1 MIKKYNYLME
11 KERVLSLLNQKQ
23 IDEKNIQDQVVEIVE
38 SVRRQGDEAVSRYTE
53 AFDGVGLASFQV
65 TDEEIM
71 TAYEATPAALIQAL
85 ERSKDNIEA
94 YHSRQLRKSSIYKE
108 EEKDIVLGQLIR
120 PIEKVALYVPGGLAP
135 YPSSV
140 LMNAL
145 PAKIAGVDEVI
156 MMTPPNKDGKV
167 SSIILAAAKIA
178 GVDRVFKVGGAQG
191 IAAFAYGTETIP
203 QVDKIVGPGNIYVAM
218 AKKIVSG
225 TVGIDMVAGP
235 SEIVVMADE
244 WANPSFI
251 AADLLSQAEHDER
264 AASILVTDS
273 ATLAERVEV
282 CLAEQVQLL
291 DKKAICLKALKDNG
305 KIIIVNDMKYGVDL
319 VNKIAPEHLEI
330 LTRDPFE
337 FYKKIRNAGAIFLGE
352 YTPEP
357 VGDYYA
363 GTNHVLPTCGTARF
377 HSPLSVDDFIVKSSL
392 IYYSK
397 EALRQAQ
404 SDIEL
409 IANAEGLTAHRNAVN
424 IRFAEEILRE
434 EGAENV

>member
-1 MIKKYNYLME
+1 MIQTYNYLSE
-11 KERVLSLLNQKQ
+11 REEVLRVLSQKQ
-23 IDEKNIQDQVVEIVE
+23 IEENDIYDQVLKIVGDVKRGGDV
-38 SVRRQGDEAVSRYTE
+38 SVRSYTQT
-53 AFDGVGLASFQV
+53 FDGVSIEAFEV
-65 TDEEIM
+65 TAKEIDS
-71 TAYEATPAALIQAL
+71 AYKETPPELIKAL
-85 ERSKDNIEA
+85 ERSKENIEV
-94 YHSRQLRKSSIYKE
+94 YHKRQLRESSLYKQE
-108 EEKDIVLGQLIR
+108 DEDIVLGQLIR
-120 PIEKVALYVPGGLAP
+120 PIERVALYVPGGLAP

-145 PAKIAGVDEVI
+145 PAKIAGVDEVV
-156 MMTPPNKDGKV
+156 MMTPPNEDGRV
-167 SSIILAAAKIA
+167 NSVILAAAKIA

-203 QVDKIVGPGNIYVAM
+203 KVDKIVGPGNIFVAM

-225 TVGIDMVAGP
+225 SVGIDMVAGP

-244 WANPSFI
+244 WANPDFI

-273 ATLAERVEV
+273 MTLAQRVEQS
-282 CLAEQVQLL
+282 LGNQVALL
-291 DKKAICLKALKDNG
+291 EKKEICLKALKNNG
-305 KIIIVNDMKYGVDL
+305 KIIIVNDMKYGLDL
-319 VNKIAPEHLEI
+319 VNRIAPEHLEI

-337 FYKKIRNAGAIFLGE
+337 TYKKVRNAGAIFLGE

-363 GTNHVLPTCGTARF
+363 GTNHVLPTSGTARF

-397 EALRQAQ
+397 EALRKAQA
-404 SDIEL
+404 DI
-409 IANAEGLTAHRNAVN
+409 GYRYT
-424 IRFAEEILRE
+424 
-434 EGAENV
+434 G

>member
-1 MIKKYNYLME
+1 ME
-11 KERVLSLLNQKQ
+11 KDKVLSILAEKQ
-23 IDEKNIQDQVVEIVE
+23 IEEETVNRQVLEIVE
-38 SVRRQGDEAVSRYTE
+38 NVRRDGDSALKAYTE
-53 AFDGVGLASFQV
+53 KFDGVLLENFEVSGA
-65 TDEEIM
+65 EIM
-71 TAYEATPAALIQAL
+71 AAYKSTPQDLIDAL
-85 ERSKDNIEA
+85 ERSKANIEA
-94 YHSRQLRKSSIYKE
+94 YHKRQVRETVIYKE
-108 EEKDIVLGQLIR
+108 GKQDIVLGQLIK

-156 MMTPPNKDGKV
+156 MMTPPNKDG
-167 SSIILAAAKIA
+167 SISPVILAAAKIA
-178 GVDRVFKVGGAQG
+178 GVDRIFKIGGAQG
-191 IAAFAYGTETIP
+191 VAAFAYGTETVP
-203 QVDKIVGPGNIYVAM
+203 QVDKIVGPGNIYVAT

-235 SEIVVMADE
+235 SEIVVLADE
-244 WANPSFI
+244 WANPAFV

-273 ATLAERVEV
+273 ATLAERVEA
-282 CLAEQVQLL
+282 CLAEQVEKL
-291 DKKAICLKALKDNG
+291 DKKEICLKALKNNG
-305 KIIIVNDMKYGVDL
+305 KIILVNDMAYGVDL

-377 HSPLSVDDFIVKSSL
+377 NSALSVDDFIVKTSL
-392 IYYSK
+392 IYYSQS
-397 EALRQAQ
+397 ALTQARA
-404 SDIEL
+404 DIEL
-409 IANAEGLTAHRNAVN
+409 IANAEGLTAHRNAVA
-424 IRFAEEILRE
+424 IRFS
-434 EGAENV
+434 EGGLK